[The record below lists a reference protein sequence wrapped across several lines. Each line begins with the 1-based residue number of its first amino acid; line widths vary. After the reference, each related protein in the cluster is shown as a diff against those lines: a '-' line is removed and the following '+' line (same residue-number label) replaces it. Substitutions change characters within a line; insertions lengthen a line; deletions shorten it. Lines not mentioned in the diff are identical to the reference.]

1 VTVPRIDA
9 TTTSGGVR
17 RALLLDAT
25 ERVLVLGLYGWLF
38 CRMLPSVFAEGR
50 FGDLLLLIGEG
61 LVVAFFLVRRRTT
74 EISQSPWEWFIA
86 AAGTCSALLVQ
97 PGGKPVL
104 PARVAVPVMLLG
116 LLLQFHSKLTLA
128 RSFGMVPA
136 NRGLKTSG
144 PYRIVRHPMYAGY
157 VLMQMGFLALNP
169 TGWNVALYAVCY
181 TLQVLRILAEERF
194 LSRDPAYREYQS
206 RVVYRI
212 LPGIF

>member
-1 VTVPRIDA
+1 MSGPARAITCFLHRKTPDQDPQRDSPKIDA
-9 TTTSGGVR
+9 ATTSGGVR

-38 CRMLPSVFAEGR
+38 CRMLPGVFAEGR

-104 PARVAVPVMLLG
+104 TASVAVPVMLLG
-116 LLLQFHSKLTLA
+116 LLLQFHSKLTFA
-128 RSFGMVPA
+128 QVSEWCRPTGGSRP
-136 NRGLKTSG
+136 RGLIESCGTRCM
-144 PYRIVRHPMYAGY
+144 PV
-157 VLMQMGFLALNP
+157 
-169 TGWNVALYAVCY
+169 TC
-181 TLQVLRILAEERF
+181 
-194 LSRDPAYREYQS
+194 
-206 RVVYRI
+206 
-212 LPGIF
+212 